1 MPAAVLSTPARRFR
15 AGPLPLSVTSA
26 QLAHIGR
33 YFDRFAITFG
43 LYKNARYQDRIFPF
57 GVVPRVFEA
66 AEFQRLEQG
75 LVQRVTALNLFLEDI
90 YGPQKAVA
98 EGIVPREFVQASSGY
113 LAQCAGVTPP
123 KRIYSH
129 ISGIDLVQATSGKWL
144 VLEDNLRVPSGASYP
159 LIARHAF
166 QSVCPPTFP
175 ADQVADNQNYP
186 AMLLE
191 TMNYANTGGIN
202 VLLSPGRYNSAFFEH
217 AYLAEKMGIP
227 LVFGDELV
235 CENAKVYYK
244 GLSGLLRVGAVYR
257 RLSDEYLDPQVF
269 DADSLIGV
277 PGLFEAYRQ
286 GNVAVLNAFGNGVA
300 DDKGLYYFVP
310 ALVKY
315 YLGEE
320 PILENAPTYLPHY
333 PKDRAYVLE
342 NLGKLVIKDVA
353 EAGGYGVMF
362 GSRLSRGQRENL
374 RDLIVK
380 EPRRWI
386 AQEVVDFRDLDVFQ
400 DGKIVPRKSDF
411 RAYVLAGES
420 VKVWKCGLTR
430 YAMEAGSMV
439 VNSSQGG
446 GFKDTWVLK

>member
-1 MPAAVLSTPARRFR
+1 MPAATLAPPARRFR
-15 AGPLPLSVTSA
+15 AGPLPLSVTPA
-26 QLAHIGR
+26 QLAHIGL

-66 AEFQRLEQG
+66 SEFRRLEAG

-90 YGPQKAVA
+90 YGPQRSLAD
-98 EGIVPREFVQASSGY
+98 GIVPREFVHASSGY
-113 LAQCAGVTPP
+113 LAACAGVKPP
-123 KRIYSH
+123 KNLYSH
-129 ISGIDLVQATSGKWL
+129 LSGIDLVQATSGKWL

-159 LIARHAF
+159 LIARQAF

-175 ADQVADNQNYP
+175 SEQVADNQNYP
-186 AMLLE
+186 SMLLA
-191 TMNYANTGGIN
+191 TMDHVNTGGIN

-235 CENAKVYYK
+235 CRDAKIYYK
-244 GLSGLLRVGAVYR
+244 GLGGLLRVGAVYR
-257 RLSDEYLDPQVF
+257 RLSDEYLDPVAF
-269 DADSLIGV
+269 DPESLIGV
-277 PGLFEAYRQ
+277 PGLFEAYRK

-315 YLGEE
+315 FLGEE
-320 PILENAPTYLPHY
+320 PLLENAPTYLPHY
-333 PKDRAYVLE
+333 PQDRAYVLA

-353 EAGGYGVMF
+353 EAGGYGVLF
-362 GSRLSRGQRENL
+362 GSRLSRAQRENL

-420 VKVWKCGLTR
+420 VKVWECGLTR
-430 YAMEAGSMV
+430 YAMEAGSMI